1 MNYVNSFKLFGLD
14 VRQIPCICG
23 EGAPD
28 STVLCKAGCLY
39 LDIVGKKKYLCTEVT
54 EAGTVWV
61 DDDTTVVDPLWM
73 SVTLGEELYNSDSV
87 HIGDWTLQN
96 PDEFFCQSGNTSSLQ
111 IDLPQD
117 CEGKL
122 YNIEF
127 TSSSAI
133 GVDNLDIYVGGE
145 VCSELY
151 GRVSAGSHAS
161 IAMTCGTG
169 QYLEFTPSGAFEG
182 TISAISIR
190 EILAPRSA
198 THKILSIDQ
207 QVMTE
212 CRLEQNNNFIG
223 LHSGRY
229 CTSGTDNI
237 GIGMYALRKNTSGFW
252 NVALGQST
260 LEANQTGS
268 RNIAIGHIALQS
280 NTTGLRNV
288 AIGTFALPHNTTG
301 FRNVSIGADSMNDN
315 TSGSDNVAIG
325 YGSLRTNISGT
336 YNVAIGYAAS
346 GKCTGSSN
354 TCIGS
359 LAHAEATT
367 ASECVAIGVGSLR
380 IATSGGA
387 NVAVGNSA
395 GSKLLKGQRCTFIGR
410 SSNCTDASN
419 WISNST
425 AIGYGAIVDASNQ
438 VVIGNDSVTETKLSG
453 DIIIRQPSGVA
464 KQLVFNDD
472 NTITWVAVQ

>member
-28 STVLCKAGCLY
+28 ATVICKAGCLY
-39 LDIVGKKKYLCTEVT
+39 LDIVSKKKYICTEAT

-61 DDDTTVVDPLWM
+61 ADDTIMLDESVL
-73 SVTLGEELYNSDSV
+73 SVTLGEELYSSTAV
-87 HIGDWTLQN
+87 HLNDWVLQN
-96 PDEFFCQSGNTSSLQ
+96 SDEFFCQEGNTSVLQ
-111 IDLPQD
+111 IDMPQD

-127 TSSSAI
+127 TSSSDI

-151 GRVSAGSHAS
+151 GRVYAGGRAS
-161 IAMTCGTG
+161 IAMTCGSSS
-169 QYLEFTPSGAFEG
+169 YLEFTPSGSFEG
-182 TISAISIR
+182 VISDISIR
-190 EILAPRSA
+190 EILAPKGA
-198 THKILSIDQ
+198 THKIMSAASQLI
-207 QVMTE
+207 TE
-212 CRLEQNNNFIG
+212 CRLEQNNSFLG

-229 CTSGTDNI
+229 CTSGTDNV
-237 GIGMYALRKNTSGFW
+237 GVGMYALRKNTSGFW
-252 NVALGQST
+252 NVALGQSA

-280 NTTGLRNV
+280 NTTGLRNI

-354 TCIGS
+354 TSIGS

-367 ASECVAIGVGSLR
+367 ASECVAIGYGSLR

-387 NVAVGNSA
+387 NVAVGNGA

-410 SSNCTDASN
+410 SSNCTDTAN

-472 NTITWVAVQ
+472 NTITWVAAQ